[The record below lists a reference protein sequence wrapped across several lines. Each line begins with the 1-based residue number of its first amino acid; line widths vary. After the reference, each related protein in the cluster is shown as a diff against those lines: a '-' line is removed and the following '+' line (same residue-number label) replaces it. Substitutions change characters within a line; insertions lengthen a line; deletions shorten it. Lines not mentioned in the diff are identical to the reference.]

1 MQHCIEECL
10 QQVDTTDLHVKS
22 RAEDLR
28 VSARPDFRITA
39 LRVGHLPDA

>member
-22 RAEDLR
+22 RAEDR
-28 VSARPDFRITA
+28 VSARPDFLITA